1 MGIHS
6 MIRDSSK
13 KMTNQTTTLLSW
25 AAVAVVVILCF
36 GYGVE
41 AGTPLVGYGGN
52 TFNEIFSTGFQNGL
66 GGYGAGTVAGAI
78 GYYGQFWHWPG
89 RRWSGANGRQS
100 PWWWQRLLKSYF
112 G

>member
-78 GYYGQFWHWPG
+78 GYYGQF
-89 RRWSGANGRQS
+89 SGIGQVGVGQVLTAGKGHGGGS
-100 PWWWQRLLKSYF
+100 GY
-112 G
+112 